1 MKVTEDLERIQQI
14 KDLVRRNC
22 LGITPE
28 DSQYI
33 VDNICDIFHTMYF
46 IIDEWQQ
53 VMPLLIQFK
62 NLLKD
67 NSMEECQ
74 QTAKE

>member
-14 KDLVRRNC
+14 KDLLRRNC
-22 LGITPE
+22 FGITPE

-53 VMPLLIQFK
+53 VMPLLIQLK

-67 NSMEECQ
+67 KPIEESQ
-74 QTAKE
+74 

>member
-22 LGITPE
+22 FGITPE

-67 NSMEECQ
+67 KSTEDSQ
-74 QTAKE
+74 

>member
-22 LGITPE
+22 FGITPE

-53 VMPLLIQFK
+53 VMPLLIQLK

-67 NSMEECQ
+67 KPIEESQ
-74 QTAKE
+74 

>member
-14 KDLVRRNC
+14 KDLIRRNC
-22 LGITPE
+22 FGITPE

-46 IIDEWQQ
+46 VIDEWQQ
-53 VMPLLIQFK
+53 VMPLFIQLK

-67 NSMEECQ
+67 KSIEESQ
-74 QTAKE
+74 